1 MVDGTITTGFDR
13 NSDTL
18 MFSNV
23 DTPSGAYTALTEAVY
38 GAMGYEG
45 YSMIDVE
52 NLPRDTNIGEATYD
66 EDSGK
71 VTSLTLYDWVLDD
84 FGFES

>member
-18 MFSNV
+18 MFSHE
-23 DTPSGAYTALTEAVY
+23 DTPSGAYKALTDAVY
-38 GAMGYEG
+38 GALDYDE

-66 EDSGK
+66 EESGK
-71 VTSLTLYDWVLDD
+71 VTSLTLYDWVLED
-84 FGFES
+84 FGFEA